1 MNSLFQDSNNSLLA
15 IDVISGSTSF
25 IKLSISNVPTKW
37 EHTDFTKP
45 EVCIM
50 MFL

>member
-1 MNSLFQDSNNSLLA
+1 MNSHYQNSNNSLPA
-15 IDVISGSTSF
+15 IDVISGSTSD

-45 EVCIM
+45 EVCMM